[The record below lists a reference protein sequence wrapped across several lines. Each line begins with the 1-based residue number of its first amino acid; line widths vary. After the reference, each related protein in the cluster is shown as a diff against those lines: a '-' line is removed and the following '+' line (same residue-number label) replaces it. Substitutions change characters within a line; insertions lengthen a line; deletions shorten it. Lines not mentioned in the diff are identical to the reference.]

1 MDRGAWRAKVHGTAR
16 VRHDLVTKP
25 SPMNPKLD
33 NKMKP
38 MPTYILEKTQ
48 NNKDKKNLLKE
59 NLKNL
64 QIMQQG
70 ILKK

>member
-48 NNKDKKNLLKE
+48 NNKDKKNLSRAAREKRQLTFR
-59 NLKNL
+59 
-64 QIMQQG
+64 
-70 ILKK
+70 